1 MAFSVVRPGRHRR
14 GAVGLA
20 LFLGL
25 VVLAGSCSNS
35 GFLYVSSSDRNA
47 YFKVPADWRFFDK
60 RALLVASGQSLSTET
75 NKQVPW
81 LIGFDSDPKP
91 SVEHIIKLDYPPS
104 YPVVQAEV
112 QSLPFAVQ
120 DQLSLSGMRNLVYQ
134 VDRLIQDNFAEMMSY
149 KPVTLPG
156 GLHGIQMTFQ
166 VALLGLSNV
175 SLDNKVIWI
184 SQVTLVD
191 PATKKLYLF
200 VVRCE
205 SHCYRDNK
213 SLLDTIVQS
222 WTVKER

>member
-1 MAFSVVRPGRHRR
+1 MASKFIRPGKHQ
-14 GAVGLA
+14 GVGTLAVLLA
-20 LFLGL
+20 T

-47 YFKVPADWRFFDK
+47 YFKVPADWKYFDK
-60 RALLVASGQSLSTET
+60 RDLLVASGQSLSAET

-91 SVEHIIKLDYPPS
+91 SIDHIIRLDYPPN

-112 QSLPFAVQ
+112 QSLPFAVR

-134 VDRLIQDNFAEMMSY
+134 VDKLIQANFAEMISY
-149 KPVTLPG
+149 KPVTLAD

-175 SLDNKVIWI
+175 SVDNKVIWI

-191 PATKKLYLF
+191 PATEKLYLF